1 MKIDLHLHTFYS
13 DGTLS
18 PYELVKR
25 ARDFGMETIA
35 ITDHDG
41 MDGISEGLQAGE
53 ELGVRVIP
61 GVEFSAALAE
71 SNIFHRNANEGEDI
85 YMHILGYGMDPD
97 NHELKDILSKI
108 MSNRVKR
115 NEKMLKTLEELGYEI
130 KADDLKAY
138 PQQTY
143 IGKPNMARALMKR
156 GYVGSVSE
164 AFQKGKFLG
173 HPEIKA
179 IHRVKVD
186 GEEVMKIIR
195 NAGGKVVLA
204 HPMKITYKDKNL
216 EGCYFE
222 KLEALIAAMKN
233 LGLDGMECYYN
244 SSQLITETERL
255 LQLAEKYD
263 LLISAGTDFH
273 GPGMNPEI
281 EIGGF
286 PIPPLQSN
294 LQYSICQ

>member
-1 MKIDLHLHTFYS
+1 MKIDLHLHTYYS

-18 PYELVKR
+18 PYDLVKR
-25 ARDFGMETIA
+25 AKDFGVETVA

-41 MDGISEGLQAGE
+41 MGGISEGLRAGE
-53 ELGVRVIP
+53 DLGVRVIP

-71 SNIFHRNANEGEDI
+71 RDIFRRKASQGEDI
-85 YMHILGYGMDPD
+85 YMHILGYGMNPEDK
-97 NHELKDILSKI
+97 ELKGILSEI
-108 MSNRVKR
+108 MANRVRR
-115 NEKMLKTLEELGYEI
+115 NDKMLKTLGELGYKIQEE
-130 KADDLKAY
+130 DLKAY

-156 GYVGSVSE
+156 GYVNSVAE
-164 AFQKGKFLG
+164 AFRRGKFLG

-186 GEEVMKIIR
+186 AQEVMKIIR

-222 KLEALIAAMKN
+222 KLEVLIAAMKN
-233 LGLDGMECYYN
+233 LGLDGLECYYN
-244 SSQLITETERL
+244 FSQLITETEEL
-255 LQLAEKYD
+255 LLLAKKYD

-281 EIGGF
+281 EVGKF
-286 PIPPLQSN
+286 PISPSQSN
-294 LQYSICQ
+294 LQYSICP